1 MTSLQVHSI
10 FTSALAKLPRHI
22 FSTDGW
28 LLLPIGCVNGGG
40 GGGLELISLPPFI
53 PPSSVPLA
61 GLHFLW
67 IPAES
72 PLLSPMTSSV
82 LSCLVT
88 PVTQHCAEALGH
100 CFDFP
105 ELQIATDNYSRIE
118 LGLQHRA
125 EGGALWRK
133 QGRQSLTSHYFNPH
147 FPILLFGSHTR
158 LILTNIILIKI
169 LWNYKL
175 FLAGLPRLCG
185 NFSFWQPGLICGF
198 DSLRLIVFAL
208 MIPPPHYVYQIHQ
221 WTAVLHILVYS
232 KLKKSYP

>member
-118 LGLQHRA
+118 MRISTAVWSGGEYDGSTTTRA
-125 EGGALWRK
+125 V
-133 QGRQSLTSHYFNPH
+133 RQSLTSYIWPL
-147 FPILLFGSHTR
+147 ILCVGSHAR
-158 LILTNIILIKI
+158 LILRNLILVPF
-169 LWNYKL
+169 LWN
-175 FLAGLPRLCG
+175 A
-185 NFSFWQPGLICGF
+185 
-198 DSLRLIVFAL
+198 
-208 MIPPPHYVYQIHQ
+208 
-221 WTAVLHILVYS
+221 
-232 KLKKSYP
+232 